1 MATSLRPETQKLIED
16 CVKRGGYA
24 SADDAVRAGLDSLRQ
39 LEELSEFKPGE
50 LDALLEQ
57 GEQSGPPLDGET
69 VLAELRALRMS
80 HANKA
85 G

>member
-1 MATSLRPETQKLIED
+1 MIDD

-39 LEELSEFKPGE
+39 LEALGEFSPGE
-50 LDALLEQ
+50 LDALIEE
-57 GEQSGPPLDGET
+57 GENSGPSLDGQK
-69 VLAELRALRMS
+69 VLAELRALRDS
-80 HANKA
+80 CRSKA

>member
-1 MATSLRPETQKLIED
+1 MAMSLNSETQKLIED

-39 LEELSEFKPGE
+39 MESLAQFAPGE
-50 LDALLEQ
+50 LDALLEE
-57 GEQSGPPLDGET
+57 GEKSGPPLDGET
-69 VLAELRALRMS
+69 VLAELRALRDS
-80 HANKA
+80 YRNKA

>member
-1 MATSLRPETQKLIED
+1 MATLLNSETQRLIED

-39 LEELSEFKPGE
+39 MESLAQFAPGE
-50 LDALLEQ
+50 LDTLLEE
-57 GEQSGPPLDGET
+57 GEKSGPPLDGET
-69 VLAELRALRMS
+69 VLAELRALRDS
-80 HANKA
+80 YRNKA

>member
-1 MATSLRPETQKLIED
+1 MATPLSPETERMIDD

-39 LEELSEFKPGE
+39 LDALGEFSPGE
-50 LDALLEQ
+50 LDAMIDE
-57 GEQSGPPLDGET
+57 GENSPPLDGQK
-69 VLAELRALRMS
+69 VLAELRALRDS
-80 HANKA
+80 YRSKA